1 MHTQPASLSPAVD
14 RPALPVRPRRSPR
27 TSRGRALAHG
37 GLTGIGAGIGSRSPI
52 ASPST
57 RPARAR

>member
-1 MHTQPASLSPAVD
+1 MDKRPASLSPAFD

-27 TSRGRALAHG
+27 TSMGRVIARG

-57 RPARAR
+57 SPARAR